1 MIPKMEDGIMNI
13 KVSFPLNNITSS
25 EDVFQECIN
34 WIMDSPFTDFAQEEL
49 NKFDN
54 TEDFTYT
61 KDQEHIEFSRSE
73 TPDLFVSS
81 LRYKKSTTSAQWIT
95 EISTRIQPNQHWISV
110 VSSIVT
116 TTASNEPPEIKKP
129 LIVIRLISRFGGGN
143 DGDVPITIDPIIL
156 DETDASKEIAKA
168 VINSNNSCTLPIV
181 YLSANN
187 GNRHS
192 VIPDRLARKL
202 SGMAHVVVEPSRAFS
217 HNLRQEVASR
227 NVYGGVVG
235 IYWPKGTGVTLFR
248 RESKDIKLFEQ
259 EIFEKICEALSVL
272 IPPHKCSWEEV
283 SHVKNRNAI
292 EHLKREGVSATE
304 AKELVLLYETE
315 LTEKIDNI
323 QALNRE
329 IERLSTLVRHLEA
342 KTPVQGGIMINTG
355 DEEDYFNEEILAL
368 TLLAIKEYA
377 AKSTRPKSRRE
388 HILSA
393 ILNSNIANDLH
404 DQKTKALKDVLRGYR
419 EMNKKVR
426 DTFEELG
433 FSITADGKHWKVL
446 YQEDERYTYIL
457 PKTGSD
463 HRGGLNAAA
472 DIANIVY

>member
-1 MIPKMEDGIMNI
+1 MDI
-13 KVSFPLNNITSS
+13 KVSFPLNNKTSS

-34 WIMDSPFTDFAQEEL
+34 WIMDSPFTDFAPEEL
-49 NKFDN
+49 NAFSN
-54 TEDFTYT
+54 SEDFTFT

-81 LRYKKSTTSAQWIT
+81 LRYRKSTANAQWIT
-95 EISTRIQPNQHWISV
+95 EVSTRIELDQHWISV
-110 VSSIVT
+110 VSSSVT
-116 TTASNEPPEIKKP
+116 TTVSNEPPDIKKP
-129 LIVIRLISRFGGGN
+129 LIIIRLISRFGGGN
-143 DGDVPITIDPIIL
+143 DGDVPITIAPIVL
-156 DETDASKEIAKA
+156 DEADTSKEIAKA
-168 VINSNNSCTLPIV
+168 VINSNNNCTLPIV
-181 YLSANN
+181 YVSANN
-187 GNRHS
+187 SNKHA

-217 HNLRQEVASR
+217 HNLRGDVASR

-248 RESKDIKLFEQ
+248 RELKEIKLFEQ

-272 IPPHKCSWEEV
+272 IPPRKCSWEEV

-292 EHLKREGVSATE
+292 EHLKREGVSAAE
-304 AKELVLLYETE
+304 AKEVVLLYEAE
-315 LTEKIDNI
+315 LTEKIENI

-329 IERLSTLVRHLEA
+329 IDRLSILVRHLEA
-342 KTPVQGGIMINTG
+342 KTPVQGGIMISTG
-355 DEEDYFNEEILAL
+355 DEEDYFDDEILAIA
-368 TLLAIKEYA
+368 LLAIKDYA
-377 AKSTRPKSRRE
+377 AKSTHSKSRRE

-393 ILNSNIANDLH
+393 ILSSNVVNDLH
-404 DQKTKALKDVLRGYR
+404 DQKTRALKEALRGYR
-419 EMNKKVR
+419 DMNKKVR
-426 DTFEELG
+426 DTFEQLG
-433 FSITADGKHWKVL
+433 FSIAADGKHWKVV

-457 PKTGSD
+457 PKSGSD